1 MKDSLTIPSPI
12 TLNGRF
18 VRLEPL
24 LPHHAQPLAA
34 AAHGHEELFKWTFVP
49 QGTAGMTEYVEK
61 ATKGNDEG
69 TMSAY
74 AIINNSTGKVLGS
87 TRFWNIQF
95 WDWPPTHERFGN
107 QFPNVCEIGHT
118 WLSPDAIRTPVNT
131 EAKLLL
137 LTHAFENWKALRVCF
152 QTDARN
158 ERSRAAIQRI
168 GGKFEG
174 IVRAER
180 MASDFTVRDTARFSI
195 VSSEWPEVKANLQ
208 LRLDV

>member
-1 MKDSLTIPSPI
+1 MKIEQK

-24 LPHHAQPLAA
+24 QPNHAQPLAEA
-34 AAHGHEELFKWTFVP
+34 ASGNEALFKWTFVP
-49 QGTAGMTEYVEK
+49 QGVKGMEEYINK
-61 ATKGNDEG
+61 AIQGAKEDS
-69 TMSAY
+69 MLSY
-74 AIINNSTGKVLGS
+74 AIVDVSTGRVIGS

-95 WDWPPTHERFGN
+95 WDWPPTQTRHRN
-107 QFPNVCEIGHT
+107 QFPDVCEIGHT
-118 WLSPDAIRTPVNT
+118 WLSASAIRTPINT

-137 LTHAFENWKALRVCF
+137 LTHAFECWKALRVCF

-180 MASDFTVRDTARFSI
+180 LAADSTVRDTARFSI

-208 LRLDV
+208 SRLERP